1 MTHKAAGQSAQWL
14 TDLLTRLVGTREMTR
29 DSDDFTWSA
38 RRAGAPETEE
48 MRVVV
53 LITQRRLVERTTVP
67 RPHADGGAPDSGPLE
82 SVTPGTN
89 PALIPRWPATADGM
103 AVERVVEREAV
114 KFQCNQRFMCDP
126 PCHLCRSCHRC
137 EEACLS

>member
-29 DSDDFTWSA
+29 DNDDFTWSA

-48 MRVVV
+48 MCVVV

-67 RPHADGGAPDSGPLE
+67 PPHADGGAPDSGPLE

-89 PALIPRWPATADGM
+89 PALIPRRPTAWPWNGSWNG
-103 AVERVVEREAV
+103 R
-114 KFQCNQRFMCDP
+114 P
-126 PCHLCRSCHRC
+126 
-137 EEACLS
+137 